1 MFADTDPKVLE
12 KWIEIQRAMS
22 VDEKLR
28 AVLEAS
34 EFVLRLYEM
43 GVRHQ
48 YPNATD
54 REVLVRVAARHL
66 DRETVIKA
74 YGWDPE
80 SDEPPC

>member
-22 VDEKLR
+22 ADEKLR
-28 AVLEAS
+28 SVLEAS

-66 DRETVIKA
+66 DRETVIKV

-80 SDEPPC
+80 SDEPPR